1 MSEKELVGQAMEE
14 APSAK
19 FVYTAQEAR
28 SMDDIVSR
36 TKAVWTYIGMIA
48 FAMVVSFPSP
58 QGIIF
63 APMFPYGFAMF
74 FRTESEGTGKV
85 LPAVAYVIYLVLFF
99 AFITL
104 RTKKAFRIA
113 VFVLAGVL
121 LMNISGCHK
130 MWDGFSRLT

>member
-1 MSEKELVGQAMEE
+1 
-14 APSAK
+14 
-19 FVYTAQEAR
+19 
-28 SMDDIVSR
+28 MDNLVSR
-36 TKAVWTYIGMIA
+36 SKAVWMYIGMIV
-48 FAMVVSFPSP
+48 FAMFLSFPSP
-58 QGIIF
+58 QGIVY
-63 APMFPYGFAMF
+63 APLFPYGFAMF

-85 LPAVAYVIYLVLFF
+85 LPAVAYIMYFVLFIV
-99 AFITL
+99 FITL